1 MLHLRRLRLP
11 RLRLL
16 VLYTALSFGANAA
29 AAADLEA
36 LKAGDMK
43 KLVIYEA
50 PLALPDIGF
59 TGESGTETSLADYRG
74 KVVLLNF
81 WATWC
86 APCRAEMPELAA
98 LQDTLGGSDFQVVTL
113 ATGRN
118 PPPKI
123 DRFFS
128 EIGVTNLPKHRD
140 EKQVLARAM
149 GVAGLPV
156 SVLIDRD
163 GQEVGRLIGEANWN
177 APEAQTMIRALI
189 AD

>member
-1 MLHLRRLRLP
+1 MLHLRLLRLI
-11 RLRLL
+11 

-29 AAADLEA
+29 AAADLNA
-36 LKAGDMK
+36 LKDGDMK
-43 KLVIYEA
+43 KLVVYEA
-50 PLALPDIGF
+50 PLDLPELGF
-59 TGESGTETSLADYRG
+59 TEEAGAEKSLADYRG

-98 LQDTLGGSDFQVVTL
+98 LQNALGGAEFQVVTL

-128 EIGVTNLPKHRD
+128 EIGVTNLPKYRD
-140 EKQVLARAM
+140 EKQMLARAM

-156 SVLIDRD
+156 TVLIDRD
-163 GQEVGRLIGEANWN
+163 GREVARLIGEAAWN
-177 APEAQTMIRALI
+177 APEAQAVIRALV
-189 AD
+189 DR

>member
-1 MLHLRRLRLP
+1 ML

-16 VLYTALSFGANAA
+16 RLIVLYTALSLGANAA
-29 AAADLEA
+29 AAADLNA

-43 KLVIYEA
+43 KLVVYEA
-50 PLALPDIGF
+50 PLDLPDVGF
-59 TGESGTETSLADYRG
+59 TDESGNETSLEAYRG

-86 APCRAEMPELAA
+86 APCRAEMPQLAA
-98 LQDTLGGSDFQVVTL
+98 LQGELGGSDFQVVTL

-123 DRFFS
+123 DRFFA

-156 SVLIDRD
+156 TVLIDRQ
-163 GQEVGRLIGEANWN
+163 GREVARLIGEAAWN
-177 APEAQTMIRALI
+177 APEAQAMIQAMI
-189 AD
+189 AE